1 MDMDSDSLP
10 KPSVALVDDHVLL
23 RNGLANIIRNFQSH
37 DILFEADNGRQCVA
51 RLEAGLIPSIVLLDI
66 NMPEMDGYST
76 AMVIKSR
83 FPQVKV
89 LALSMYDSENS
100 IIRML
105 RSGARGYILKDSDP
119 GELQQALLDVQQKGY
134 YHSEMITSRLIRL
147 VNDLDNPEG
156 QLQQMIHLNEREI
169 EFLKLSCTELTYKEI
184 ADRMGV
190 SPRTVDGYRDML
202 FEKLPV
208 KTRVG
213 LVLYAIRSGLVMVG

>member
-1 MDMDSDSLP
+1 MDNSL
-10 KPSVALVDDHVLL
+10 PSVALVDDHVLL
-23 RNGLANIIRNFQSH
+23 RNGLANIIRNFNSH
-37 DILFEADNGRQCVA
+37 EILFEADNGKQCLA
-51 RLEAGLIPSIVLLDI
+51 KLEAGLIPSIVLMDI

-76 AMVIKSR
+76 ALAIKSR
-83 FPQVKV
+83 FPQVRV

-105 RSGARGYILKDSDP
+105 RNGARGYILKDTDP
-119 GELQQALLDVQQKGY
+119 TELQQALLDVQQKGY

-147 VNDLDNPEG
+147 VNDLDNPDG
-156 QLQQMIHLNEREI
+156 PIQQQMINLNEREI

-190 SPRTVDGYRDML
+190 SPRTVDGYRDGL

>member
-1 MDMDSDSLP
+1 MDMDSDSP

-51 RLEAGLIPSIVLLDI
+51 KLEAGLIPSIVLLDI

-119 GELQQALLDVQQKGY
+119 GELQQALSDVQQKGY

-156 QLQQMIHLNEREI
+156 QLQQMINLNEREI

>member
-1 MDMDSDSLP
+1 MDPDAP

-119 GELQQALLDVQQKGY
+119 GELQQALKDVQERGY
-134 YHSEMITSRLIRL
+134 YHSEMVTVKLMRL

>member
-1 MDMDSDSLP
+1 MENA

-23 RNGLANIIRNFQSH
+23 RNGLAAIIRNFQSH
-37 DILFEADNGRQCVA
+37 DVLFEADNGRQCIE
-51 RLEAGLIPSIVLLDI
+51 RLDAGLLPSIVLLDI
-66 NMPEMDGYST
+66 NMPQMDGYAT
-76 AMVIKSR
+76 ALCIKQR

-105 RSGARGYILKDSDP
+105 RHGARGYILKDSDP
-119 GELQQALLDVQQKGY
+119 AELQAALLDVQQKGY
-134 YHSEMITSRLIRL
+134 YYSEMITSRLIRL

-156 QLQQMIHLNEREI
+156 TLQQMIALNEREI
-169 EFLKLSCTELTYKEI
+169 EFLKLVCTELTYKEI

-190 SPRTVDGYRDML
+190 SPRTVDGYRDIL

-213 LVLYAIRSGLVMVG
+213 LVLYAIRSGLVVVE

>member
-1 MDMDSDSLP
+1 MDTDVP
-10 KPSVALVDDHVLL
+10 KPLVALVDDHVLL

-51 RLEAGLIPSIVLLDI
+51 RLEEGMIPSIVLLDI

-76 AMVIKSR
+76 ALVIKNR

-105 RSGARGYILKDSDP
+105 RNGARGYILKDTDP
-119 GELQQALLDVQQKGY
+119 GELQQALLDVQLKGY
-134 YHSEMITSRLIRL
+134 YQSEMITSRLIRL
-147 VNDLDNPEG
+147 VNDLDNPDG
-156 QLQQMIHLNEREI
+156 QLQQMINLNEREI

-213 LVLYAIRSGLVMVG
+213 LVLYAIRSGLVPLRE

>member
-1 MDMDSDSLP
+1 MDTSI
-10 KPSVALVDDHVLL
+10 PSVALVDDHVLL
-23 RNGLANIIRNFQSH
+23 RNGLANIIRNFRSH
-37 DILFEADNGRQCVA
+37 EILFEADNGKQCLA
-51 RLEAGLIPSIVLLDI
+51 KLEAGLIPSIVLLDI

-76 AMVIKSR
+76 ALAIKSR
-83 FPQVKV
+83 FPPVKV

-105 RSGARGYILKDSDP
+105 RNGARGYILKDTDP
-119 GELQQALLDVQQKGY
+119 AELQQALLDVQQKGY

-156 QLQQMIHLNEREI
+156 QIQQMINLNEREI

-190 SPRTVDGYRDML
+190 SPRTVDGYRDAL

>member
-1 MDMDSDSLP
+1 MDMDSDVP

-23 RNGLANIIRNFQSH
+23 RNGLANIIQNFQSH
-37 DILFEADNGRQCVA
+37 DVLFEADNGRQCVA
-51 RLEAGLIPSIVLLDI
+51 KLEAGLIPSIVLLDI
-66 NMPEMDGYST
+66 NMPELDGYST
-76 AMVIKSR
+76 AMIIKSR

-156 QLQQMIHLNEREI
+156 QLQQMINLNEREI

-213 LVLYAIRSGLVMVG
+213 LVLYAIRSGLVLVG

>member
-1 MDMDSDSLP
+1 MNTE

-37 DILFEADNGRQCVA
+37 DVLFEADNGRQCVE

-76 AMVIKSR
+76 ALVIKTR

-105 RSGARGYILKDSDP
+105 RNGARGYILKDSDP
-119 GELQQALLDVQQKGY
+119 GELQAALQAVQQKGY

-156 QLQQMIHLNEREI
+156 QIQQMINLNEREI

-190 SPRTVDGYRDML
+190 SPRTVDGYRDTL

-213 LVLYAIRSGLVMVG
+213 LVVYAIRSGLVHMRE

>member
-1 MDMDSDSLP
+1 MDNRN
-10 KPSVALVDDHVLL
+10 PSVALVDDHVML
-23 RNGLANIIRNFQSH
+23 RNGLANIIRNFRSH
-37 DILFEADNGRQCVA
+37 EVLFEADNGRQCIEK
-51 RLEAGLIPSIVLLDI
+51 LESGLIPSIVLLDL
-66 NMPEMDGYST
+66 NMPEMDGYTT
-76 AMVIKSR
+76 ALVIRNR
-83 FPQVKV
+83 FPGVKV

-105 RSGARGYILKDSDP
+105 RNGARGYILKDSDP
-119 GELQQALLDVQQKGY
+119 SELQTALSEVQQKGY
-134 YHSEMITSRLIRL
+134 YHSELITHRLIRL

-156 QLQQMIHLNEREI
+156 QIQQLINLNEREI

-184 ADRMGV
+184 ADKMGV

-213 LVLYAIRSGLVMVG
+213 LVLYAIRSGLVMIA

>member
-1 MDMDSDSLP
+1 MDTDP
-10 KPSVALVDDHVLL
+10 VKPSVALVDDHVLL

-51 RLEAGLIPSIVLLDI
+51 KLEAGLIPSIVLLDI

-156 QLQQMIHLNEREI
+156 QLQQMINLNEREI

>member
-1 MDMDSDSLP
+1 MDNP
-10 KPSVALVDDHVLL
+10 VAKPSIALVDDHVLL

-51 RLEAGLIPSIVLLDI
+51 RLEEGLIPSIVLLDI

-76 AMVIKSR
+76 ALVIKSR
-83 FPQVKV
+83 FPEVKV

-105 RSGARGYILKDSDP
+105 RNGARGYILKDTDP
-119 GELQQALLDVQQKGY
+119 GELQQALADVQQKGY
-134 YHSEMITSRLIRL
+134 YQSEMITSRLIRL

-156 QLQQMIHLNEREI
+156 ELQQQMIQLNERET
-169 EFLKLSCTELTYKEI
+169 EFLKLSCTELTYKQI

-213 LVLYAIRSGLVMVG
+213 LVLYAIRSGLVPMRE